1 MGLFG
6 KSKPAQEIQYFTC
19 TSCGK
24 MVTEDNFNNEMH
36 MCHTCAMV
44 TASFKES
51 FMSTIEAIRNRLT
64 MQKTQIQKYFI
75 SSLSST
81 IFTNTK

>member
-6 KSKPAQEIQYFTC
+6 KSKEVQEIQYFTC

-51 FMSTIEAIRNRLT
+51 FMSI
-64 MQKTQIQKYFI
+64 QIYSILNLQSKCTLVYPILYVSLIYF
-75 SSLSST
+75 S
-81 IFTNTK
+81 KC

>member
-6 KSKPAQEIQYFTC
+6 KSKPSQEIQYFTC

-24 MVTEDNFNNEMH
+24 MVTEENFNNEMH

-51 FMSTIEAIRNRLT
+51 FMSTIDSY
-64 MQKTQIQKYFI
+64 QKQADDAE
-75 SSLSST
+75 
-81 IFTNTK
+81 NAETK